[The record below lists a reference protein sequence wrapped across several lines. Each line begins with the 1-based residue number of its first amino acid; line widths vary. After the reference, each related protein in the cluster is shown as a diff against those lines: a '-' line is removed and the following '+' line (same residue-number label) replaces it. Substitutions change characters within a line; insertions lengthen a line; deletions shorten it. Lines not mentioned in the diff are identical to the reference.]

1 MIRNCLIA
9 GAGGQGTVLLSRLIA
24 GAALAKG
31 MEVRGSETIG
41 MAQRGGS
48 VVSHIRMGEAASAL
62 IPPGTADLIMALE
75 VAEAVRSLP
84 FLAPDG
90 RMLALDRVLQP
101 ASLLPAA
108 YDAPEMLRYLEQRL
122 ARRFTVFNA
131 QELAARCGI
140 HRTVNTALLGAALA
154 QKLLPFDPPDIQKLL
169 EDRLPK
175 AYLELNLK
183 ALELGLRLEPQPRG
197 SGRTD

>member
-1 MIRNCLIA
+1 MIRNCLLA
-9 GAGGQGTVLLSRLIA
+9 GTGGQGTILLSRLIA

-31 MEVRGSETIG
+31 LEVRGTETIG

-62 IPPGTADLIMALE
+62 IPPGTADLIIAFE
-75 VAEAVRSLP
+75 VAEAVRALP
-84 FLAPDG
+84 FLAPEG
-90 RMLALDRVLQP
+90 RMLALDRVIQP
-101 ASLLPAA
+101 ASRLPAA
-108 YDAPEMLRYLEQRL
+108 YGALEMLRYLEQGL

-131 QELAARCGI
+131 QELAARCGSR
-140 HRTVNTALLGAALA
+140 RTVNTVLLGAALA
-154 QKLLPFDPPDIQKLL
+154 QRLLPFDPPDVQRLL

-183 ALELGLRLEPQPRG
+183 ALELGLRLEP
-197 SGRTD
+197 